1 MKKLPF
7 LLVTM
12 MAVGCG
18 ESQLDRRAKL
28 EIEENS
34 GNSAGVNEELEANE
48 EAVETPKATPKSPQA
63 KKRPGDGQAKSRP
76 GQGQRP
82 GGRGNFGR
90 RNPYEGLDLSEEQQE
105 KINAMQEEQRAEMG
119 KLFEEL
125 RGGGADRQ
133 AMGEKMTA
141 LREKYQKQAD
151 AILNDEQKKKMAEM
165 RAQQPQGGR
174 GQGGRGNQF
183 SALGV
188 NETQQ
193 KKLDAAR
200 QELSTK
206 MRELFTD
213 RDVPREEREPKI
225 SKLREAYEAQLK
237 EVLTEEQLQK
247 YKEGQSARG
256 SRAPG
261 QGKGPGQSK
270 GSQGGGRP
278 ERAPQPKKNE

>member
-1 MKKLPF
+1 
-7 LLVTM
+7 
-12 MAVGCG
+12 MALGCG
-18 ESQLDRRAKL
+18 ESQLDRRAEL
-28 EIEENS
+28 ETEENA
-34 GNSAGVNEELEANE
+34 GNNADANEELEASE
-48 EAVETPKATPKSPQA
+48 EAVETPKATPKAPQA
-63 KKRPGDGQAKSRP
+63 KKRLGEGQAKSRP
-76 GQGQRP
+76 GSGQRP
-82 GGRGNFGR
+82 GSRGNFGR
-90 RNPYEGLDLSEEQQE
+90 RNPYEGLDLSEEQQA
-105 KINAMQEEQRAEMG
+105 KIEAMQEEQRAEMR

-174 GQGGRGNQF
+174 GQGSRGNQF
-183 SALGV
+183 AALGV

-213 RDVPREEREPKI
+213 RDTPREEREPKI
-225 SKLREAYEAQLK
+225 EKLREAYEAQLK
-237 EVLTEEQLQK
+237 GVLTEEQYQK
-247 YKEGQSARG
+247 FKEGQSARG

-261 QGKGPGQSK
+261 QSRGPGQ
-270 GSQGGGRP
+270 GGAPGQGRGRP

>member
-1 MKKLPF
+1 M
-7 LLVTM
+7 T
-12 MAVGCG
+12 VGCG
-18 ESQLDRRAKL
+18 DSQLERRAEL
-28 EIEENS
+28 ETKENA
-34 GNSAGVNEELEANE
+34 GNNAAVNEELEASE
-48 EAVETPKATPKSPQA
+48 EAVETPKATPKAPQA
-63 KKRPGDGQAKSRP
+63 KKRPGEGQAKSRP

-82 GGRGNFGR
+82 GGRGGFGR
-90 RNPYEGLDLSEEQQE
+90 RNPYEGLDLSEEQQA
-105 KINAMQEEQRAEMG
+105 KIEAMQEEQRAEMG

-174 GQGGRGNQF
+174 GQSGRGNQF
-183 SALGV
+183 AALGV

-193 KKLDAAR
+193 NKLDAAR

-213 RDVPREEREPKI
+213 RDTPREEREPKI
-225 SKLREAYEAQLK
+225 EKLREAYEAQLK
-237 EVLTEEQLQK
+237 GVLTEEQYQK
-247 YKEGQSARG
+247 FKEGQSARG

-261 QGKGPGQSK
+261 QSRGPGQ
-270 GSQGGGRP
+270 GGAPGQGRGRP